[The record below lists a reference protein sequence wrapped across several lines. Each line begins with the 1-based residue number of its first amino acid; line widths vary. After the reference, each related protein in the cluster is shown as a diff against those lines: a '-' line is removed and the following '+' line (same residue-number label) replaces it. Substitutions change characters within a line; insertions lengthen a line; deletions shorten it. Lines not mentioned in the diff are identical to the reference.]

1 MGSARQ
7 TGRVRTR
14 LSLVGIALAVALV
27 AGGCGSDD
35 DAASTTAEFVELL
48 QRDDVDDR
56 RAGRPAAGRTRR
68 GVSGAEDV
76 RFPAGRDGAE
86 LHGIVAGSGTSGIVL
101 AHESQQDAVRLGI
114 LRPHAGRRWTAG
126 AGVRLRR
133 ERHVRHAD
141 RRAPRPRRAGGCCR
155 AASPRGHHSCGDR
168 ASKGGTG
175 VVGAA
180 ARPDAGIDAVV
191 GLSGPTSYMH
201 TDAAATAPSV
211 TVPALFVAAED
222 DDTAPE
228 AAQALADACGCPDPQ
243 VLIVP
248 GARHGADLLHVDSPD
263 ASRVTDAVLAL
274 VSQALSGTG

>member
-1 MGSARQ
+1 M
-7 TGRVRTR
+7 RTR
-14 LSLVGIALAVALV
+14 LSLVGIALVVALV

-35 DAASTTAEFVELL
+35 DAASTPPSSRNSSNETTSTTAGEPPGSAE
-48 QRDDVDDR
+48 DT
-56 RAGRPAAGRTRR
+56 AC

-86 LHGIVAGSGTSGIVL
+86 LHGIVAGSGTAGIVL
-101 AHESQQDAVRLGI
+101 AHESQQDACDWAFFVPTLVDDGRLVLAFDFAGNGTSDALTDERLDLDVQAAAAELRVR
-114 LRPHAGRRWTAG
+114 G
-126 AGVRLRR
+126 ATTVVAIG
-133 ERHVRHAD
+133 
-141 RRAPRPRRAGGCCR
+141 
-155 AASPRGHHSCGDR
+155 

-180 ARPDAGIDAVV
+180 ALPDAGIDAVV
-191 GLSGPTSYMH
+191 SLSGPTSYMH
-201 TDAAATAPSV
+201 TDAAAAAPSV

-228 AAQALADACGCPDPQ
+228 AAQTLADACGCPDPQ

-274 VSQALSGTG
+274 VSQVGG